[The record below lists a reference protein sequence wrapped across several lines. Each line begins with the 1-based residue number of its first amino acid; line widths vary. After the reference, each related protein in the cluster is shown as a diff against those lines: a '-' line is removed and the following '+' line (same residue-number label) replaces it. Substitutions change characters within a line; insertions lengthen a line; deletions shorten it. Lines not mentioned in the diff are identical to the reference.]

1 MLIEILADI
10 GLTIAGFVGGMP
22 KEEKINK
29 NIEMLQS
36 TEWFQQ
42 LFLKNEEFIKKDETV
57 RYIIGWAN
65 VEKSLKN
72 EKRLNRLREKILNA
86 LNDR

>member
-1 MLIEILADI
+1 MLIEILAVI
-10 GLTIAGFVGGMP
+10 GLTMAGFVGGMP

-42 LFLKNEEFIKKDETV
+42 LFQK
-57 RYIIGWAN
+57 G
-65 VEKSLKN
+65 
-72 EKRLNRLREKILNA
+72 
-86 LNDR
+86 